1 MNSYIN
7 RLKKATDYLESVEKE
22 FPDSV
27 LWEMLHRASWHYK
40 IDWVFWIESNK
51 GFIEEIKS
59 KSFERIIDDEVRLPF
74 EKSVQAIKNF
84 TK

>member
-27 LWEMLHRASWHYK
+27 RWEMLDRASWHDK
-40 IDWVFWIESNK
+40 IDWIVWIESNK

>member
-7 RLKKATDYLESVEKE
+7 RLKEATDYLESVEKE

-40 IDWVFWIESNK
+40 IDWVLWIEENK
-51 GFIEEIKS
+51 DFIEKIKS
-59 KSFERIIDDEVRLPF
+59 KSFARIIDDKVRIPF
-74 EKSVQAIKNF
+74 EKSVQKIKD
-84 TK
+84 